1 MLGSVPHT
9 EALAANRPATILHQA
24 GALWEREKSAG
35 LISRTCHIPKESR
48 ERRQNVCDVV
58 SLQCVKVEGSGKV
71 EFEHTP
77 EGMRLRTLPYTSG
90 LAS

>member
-1 MLGSVPHT
+1 MPHPQRLQETAEKGDRMFVMLLVCSVK
-9 EALAANRPATILHQA
+9 I
-24 GALWEREKSAG
+24 
-35 LISRTCHIPKESR
+35 
-48 ERRQNVCDVV
+48 
-58 SLQCVKVEGSGKV
+58 EGSGKV